1 MPPARLSPLP
11 GLPGRRAA
19 RQGGLTFQFRRNDV
33 ARDVILNLAVSLD
46 GFICDEDGG
55 FDWIG
60 GQGDDRADTAARF
73 DSDAFLTSCDT
84 VVMGRRAYEDCGIG
98 HISGAAGK
106 QFLVAAHTP
115 RPPEGNVRFLSKDV
129 AAEVMALKNQ
139 PGGQIWLFGGGEL
152 ASDLIRADAVD
163 RFIVGI
169 LPVIRGGGRRLFR
182 EDLPPLELRLDRCT
196 VTDGMP
202 ILEYSRRKNEEDAE
216 PPRSP

>member
-1 MPPARLSPLP
+1 M
-11 GLPGRRAA
+11 
-19 RQGGLTFQFRRNDV
+19 

-60 GQGDDRADTAARF
+60 GQGDDRADTAERF
-73 DSDAFLTSCDT
+73 DFDAFLASCDT

-152 ASDLIRADAVD
+152 ASAFLRAGAVD

-169 LPVIRGGGRRLFR
+169 LPVLRGDGRRLFQAGIPA
-182 EDLPPLELRLDRCT
+182 EELLLERCT
-196 VTDGMP
+196 VSDGIP
-202 ILEYSRRKNEEDAE
+202 NLEYRR
-216 PPRSP
+216 RGT